1 MSRPIKLRLF
11 ADALRSNLLV
21 AQKMAPNSKV
31 MAVVKANAYGHGVDF
46 IAESWIE
53 NEPEAYAVIS
63 VDEARELRRHG
74 VKSPIVLLEGLFRSE
89 SPAALIE
96 LNLQPVIHELG
107 QLSQLLTM
115 PDLVRELEFV
125 WLKVDTGMHRLGL
138 EPHEL
143 QRVSQQLRAAGV
155 KSIGLMTHL
164 SSADDIDNPV
174 TQKQLAI
181 TARLAESDGWAA
193 LSISNSSGLVGWSA
207 AHANWVRPGILLFGE
222 SPFPAADSRRSAEKL
237 GLNAV
242 MQFESEIIS
251 IRRIGSGEPVGYGG
265 TWRAPRP
272 MSVGHVAAG
281 YGDGYPRNAP
291 TGTPIRVDGIETITL
306 GRVSMDSIAV
316 DLSPIPDPKIGSTVE
331 LWGQNLPVARVAEAA
346 GTIPYELLCGVTG
359 RVPRVFE

>member
-11 ADALRSNLLV
+11 ADALRSNLSV
-21 AQKMAPNSKV
+21 AQAMAPNSKV

-46 IAESWIE
+46 IADSWIE

-63 VDEARELRRHG
+63 VDEAKELRRHG

-89 SPAALIE
+89 SPTDLQQ
-96 LNLQPVIHELG
+96 LNLQPVIHEAG

-115 PDLVRELEFV
+115 PEIIRQLECV

-143 QRVSQQLRAAGV
+143 DRVAQQLRSAGV
-155 KSIGLMTHL
+155 KALGLMTHL
-164 SSADDIDNPV
+164 SSADDLNDPV
-174 TQKQLAI
+174 TEKQLALLKELSI
-181 TARLAESDGWAA
+181 ANDWDS
-193 LSISNSSGLVGWSA
+193 LSISNSAGLVGWSA
-207 AHANWVRPGILLFGE
+207 AHMNWVRPGIVLFGE
-222 SPFPAADSRRSAEKL
+222 SPFAVADQNRSAEKL
-237 GLNAV
+237 GLKAV

-251 IRRIGSGEPVGYGG
+251 IRRIGTGEPLGYGG
-265 TWRAPRP
+265 TWKAPHP
-272 MSVGHVAAG
+272 ITIGHVAAG

-291 TGTPIRVDGIETITL
+291 TGTPIRVDGIETATL

-331 LWGQNLPVARVAEAA
+331 LWGQNLPVSRVAESA

>member
-11 ADALRSNLLV
+11 ADALRNNLAV
-21 AQKMAPNSKV
+21 AQAMAPNAKL

-46 IAESWIE
+46 IADTWID

-89 SPAALIE
+89 TPAALSE
-96 LNLQPVIHELG
+96 LNLQPVVHEVG
-107 QLSQLLTM
+107 QLSQLLTE
-115 PDLVRELEFV
+115 PELIRSLECV

-143 QRVSQQLRAAGV
+143 KRVAQQLRSAGV
-155 KSIGLMTHL
+155 QTLGLMTHL
-164 SSADDIDNPV
+164 SSADDLSDPA
-174 TQKQLAI
+174 TAKQLALI
-181 TARLAESDGWAA
+181 EELASSDDWSA
-193 LSISNSSGLVGWSA
+193 LSISNSAGLVGWPA
-207 AHANWVRPGILLFGE
+207 AHAQWVRPGILLFGE
-222 SPFPAADSRRSAEKL
+222 SPFAAADSERNAAAL
-237 GLNAV
+237 GIKPV

-251 IRRIGSGEPVGYGG
+251 IRRIGTGESLGYGG
-265 TWRAPRP
+265 IWSAPHP
-272 MSVGHVAAG
+272 MTIGHVAAG

-291 TGTPIRVDGIETITL
+291 TGTPIRVDGVETVTL

-316 DLSPIPDPKIGSTVE
+316 DLSSVPEPRIGSTVE
-331 LWGQNLPVARVAEAA
+331 LWGQNLPVARVAESA